1 VIRIVPR
8 IKRNGNLIGILLLAR
23 RKETRMENVQL
34 VRLVSGEEVLAKIEN
49 IGEATKFDKPHLIIP
64 TQAKGIALMPWCPYS
79 KIQDDGV
86 TVPNDKIVFIAE
98 PHDDLA
104 KEYTTMVTGIEMPTA
119 GDVAGV
125 IGSQLLTED

>member
-1 VIRIVPR
+1 
-8 IKRNGNLIGILLLAR
+8 
-23 RKETRMENVQL
+23 MENVEL

-49 IGEATKFDKPHLIIP
+49 LGEATRFEKPHLIIP

-86 TVPNDKIVFIAE
+86 VVPNDKILFITV
-98 PHDDLA
+98 PHDELA
-104 KEYTTMVTGIEMPTA
+104 KEYTTMVTGIELPTA

-125 IGSQLLTED
+125 IGSQVLTED

>member
-1 VIRIVPR
+1 VTRIVPL
-8 IKRNGNLIGILLLAR
+8 IKRNGNQIGILLSAR
-23 RKETRMENVQL
+23 RKEIRMENVQL

-49 IGEATKFDKPHLIIP
+49 VGEATKFDKPHLIIP

-104 KEYTTMVTGIEMPTA
+104 KEYTTMVTGLEMPTA

>member
-8 IKRNGNLIGILLLAR
+8 IKRNGNQIGILLSAR
-23 RKETRMENVQL
+23 RKEIRMENVQL

-49 IGEATKFDKPHLIIP
+49 VGEATKFDKPHLIIP

-104 KEYTTMVTGIEMPTA
+104 KEYTTMVTGLEMPTA